1 MRVTLSLVGGRT
13 CGTREAEELTD
24 GTSGLPRDR
33 QDEQDRDT
41 ASAAAPARGRHVTA
55 RLPAIGDYAFVSD
68 CQSAA
73 LISRD
78 GSVDWWCVPRF
89 DSPSVFGRLL
99 GENAGHWSL
108 QPSAAFQVD
117 RQYLEDS
124 LVLRTVFTTAAG
136 AVTVTDA
143 LGLELGARGHEIGMR
158 SPHVLLRRVEG
169 SRGAVE
175 MATELAPRMEY
186 GLTVPHVA
194 EGKGAII
201 ARGGPVRLALSGPV
215 ALAPV
220 PGQASGR
227 FTVRAGE
234 RVDFALT
241 YTPSSAVSDG
251 TAAREPATLE
261 DTIVGWQSWAELHD
275 GYDGRHRA
283 AVRRSS
289 LVLQGL
295 TFQPTGAVVA
305 AATTSLPEKV
315 GGALNF
321 DYRFAW
327 LRDLSLTI
335 RSLWIAACPDEA
347 DRLFRW
353 IADAGGHL
361 GDERVQIMYG
371 VEGERNLA
379 EHELDHLPGFR
390 GSRPVRVGN
399 AAWDQQQLDVLG
411 EVLDAAE
418 QLREQLGELEEPT
431 RQLLVTLAER
441 AAATWREPDAGMWE
455 ARDRE
460 RQYVSSKVMCWVA
473 LDRAIRLAP
482 LLGDG
487 IDLDRWQEARER
499 VRTAVLTKG
508 WSTAAG
514 AYTGA
519 FGSDDLDASVLL
531 LPLVRFLPA
540 DDERMWATIEAVER
554 ELGDVG
560 LVRRW
565 PEDPMGFLICTFWL
579 VECLALGGEIA
590 RAETWFARATSY
602 ANDLGLMSEEA
613 DPDRKELL
621 GNYPQAFSHVGL
633 INAAWRLTQNDQSAK
648 ERP

>member
-1 MRVTLSLVGGRT
+1 MS
-13 CGTREAEELTD
+13 
-24 GTSGLPRDR
+24 
-33 QDEQDRDT
+33 
-41 ASAAAPARGRHVTA
+41 
-55 RLPAIGDYAFVSD
+55 AIGDYGFLSD
-68 CQSAA
+68 CHSAA
-73 LISRD
+73 LIGSA

-89 DSPSVFGRLL
+89 DSPSIFGRLL
-99 GENAGHWSL
+99 GPDAGHWSL
-108 QPSAAFQVD
+108 CPTAAFEVK
-117 RQYLEDS
+117 RQYAPDS
-124 LVLRTVFTTAAG
+124 LVLRTVFTTAG
-136 AVTVTDA
+136 GEVTVTDA
-143 LGLELGARGHEIGMR
+143 LGLEHGARGHEIGLR

-169 SRGAVE
+169 SAGAVE
-175 MATELAPRMEY
+175 MATEFSPRMEY
-186 GLTVPHVA
+186 GLTVPNTVA
-194 EGKGAII
+194 SPDGVV
-201 ARGGPVRLALSGPV
+201 ARGGPVRLALTGGVTLSPARGC
-215 ALAPV
+215 AR
-220 PGQASGR
+220 GR

-234 RVDFALT
+234 QVDFRAAF
-241 YTPSSAVSDG
+241 TPSSEEPGMTDG
-251 TAAREPATLE
+251 ADQATLE
-261 DTIVGWQSWAELHD
+261 DTTAGWQSWAQLHD
-275 GYDGRHRA
+275 GYEGRHRD

-315 GGALNF
+315 GAELNF

-347 DRLFRW
+347 NRLFEW
-353 IADAGGHL
+353 IADAAGHL

-379 EHELDHLPGFR
+379 EHELVHLPGFR
-390 GSRPVRVGN
+390 ESRPVRVGN
-399 AAWDQQQLDVLG
+399 AAWDQEQLDVLG

-418 QLREQLGELEEPT
+418 QLREQLGELSEPT
-431 RQLLVTLAER
+431 RELLITLADR
-441 AAATWREPDAGMWE
+441 AAGTWREPDAGMWE
-455 ARDRE
+455 ARDQQ

-487 IDLDRWQEARER
+487 VHLERWEEARER
-499 VRTAVLTKG
+499 VRDAVVTKG
-508 WSTAAG
+508 WSERAG

-531 LPLVRFLPA
+531 LPLVRFLRA
-540 DDERMWATIEAVER
+540 DDERMWATIEAIER

-565 PEDPMGFLICTFWL
+565 PDDPMGFLICTYWL
-579 VECLALGGEIA
+579 VECLALGGETS
-590 RAETWFARATSY
+590 RAEAWFHRATSY
-602 ANDLGLMSEEA
+602 ANDLGLLAEEA

-633 INAAWRLTQNDQSAK
+633 INAAWRLTETTDQPEK
-648 ERP
+648 DD